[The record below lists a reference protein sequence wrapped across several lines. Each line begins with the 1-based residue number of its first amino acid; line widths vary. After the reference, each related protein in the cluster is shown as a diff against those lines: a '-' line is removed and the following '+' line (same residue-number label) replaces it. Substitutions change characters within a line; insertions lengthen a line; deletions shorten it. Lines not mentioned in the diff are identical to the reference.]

1 MDIQQASVILELE
14 MIQIVDIKIVKKQYH
29 KLALQNH
36 PDKNGNTEESTQKF
50 KQINEAYFYLKDMNE
65 NIDAK
70 NTQSENDDDDDDHT
84 DDVSDLNDNNND
96 YLNILKIFITN
107 IIQCSNKEAVFE
119 IIKDIVVS
127 CKQISM
133 KLFEGLDK
141 YVCIE
146 MYEFINKYKTILH
159 ISQDTIDSVKIVI
172 LEKFK
177 NDKVYILNPS
187 INDLFENNVYKIS
200 ILDDTYLVPLWHNE
214 LYFDGTDGE
223 IIVKCIP
230 DLPEN
235 VTIDENNNL
244 TISLDVQLTQELLD
258 KPIINFYLGD
268 KCIQLLL
275 NQLNVQKSQ
284 IILFKRHGISQINE
298 SDMYNVNLKA
308 DIIAIINLFI

>member
-65 NIDAK
+65 NIDSK
-70 NTQSENDDDDDDHT
+70 NANSENDNDE
-84 DDVSDLNDNNND
+84 SDCNNKNNNNND

-107 IIQCSNKEAVFE
+107 IIQCSNKDAVFE

-127 CKQISM
+127 CKQISL

-141 YVCIE
+141 YICIE
-146 MYEFINKYKTILH
+146 IYEFINKYKSILH

-177 NDKVYILNPS
+177 NDKIYILNPS

-258 KPIINFYLGD
+258 KPCINFYLGD
-268 KCIQLLL
+268 KCIQVLL

-284 IILFKRHGISQINE
+284 IILFKRQGISQIND
-298 SDMYNVNLKA
+298 SDMYNVSVKA
-308 DIIAIINLFI
+308 DIIAIINLFV